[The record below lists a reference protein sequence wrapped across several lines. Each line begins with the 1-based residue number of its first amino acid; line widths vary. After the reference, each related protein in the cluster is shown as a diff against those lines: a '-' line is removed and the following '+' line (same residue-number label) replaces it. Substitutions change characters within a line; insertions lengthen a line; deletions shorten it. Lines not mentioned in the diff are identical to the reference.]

1 MILLREII
9 SNLSTRELI
18 GAMLSVVLL
27 LVWSVVVLCYPT
39 IMEYFNG

>member
-18 GAMLSVVLL
+18 SAMLSVVLL
-27 LVWSVVVLCYPT
+27 IVWSVVVLCYPN
-39 IMEYFNG
+39 IMEFFNG

>member
-9 SNLSTRELI
+9 ANLSTRELI

-27 LVWSVVVLCYPT
+27 LVWSIVVFCYPT
-39 IMEYFNG
+39 IMEYFHG

>member
-39 IMEYFNG
+39 IMEYFHG